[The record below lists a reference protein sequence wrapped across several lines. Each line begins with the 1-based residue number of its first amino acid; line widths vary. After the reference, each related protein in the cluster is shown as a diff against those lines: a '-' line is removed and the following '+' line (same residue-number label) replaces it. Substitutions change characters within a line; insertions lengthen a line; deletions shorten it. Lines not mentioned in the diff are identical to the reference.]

1 MINAKRKWAFITGAA
16 RNLAG
21 RMHRMRRRAYCRVL
35 SSEFSRTIKNP
46 GAFSAPRIFQV
57 SLLKK
62 LSRKQRRNVKV
73 LIN

>member
-16 RNLAG
+16 RGLG
-21 RMHRMRRRAYCRVL
+21 YL
-35 SSEFSRTIKNP
+35 SSEFSQTIKNP
-46 GAFSAPRIFQV
+46 GAFYAPRIFQV